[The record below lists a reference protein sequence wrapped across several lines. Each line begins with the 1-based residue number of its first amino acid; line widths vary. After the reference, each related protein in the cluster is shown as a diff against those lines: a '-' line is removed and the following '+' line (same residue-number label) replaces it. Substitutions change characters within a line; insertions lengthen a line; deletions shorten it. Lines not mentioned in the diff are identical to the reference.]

1 MWNVQ
6 EISAAAEQQFAVNK
20 SQNKRKQTTTHYV
33 NKEEDSKPD
42 SCPSLW
48 TALPAISNHVKG
60 NDAIA
65 DCTAMKTTQA
75 ECLDQLHAGTHPLP
89 KRQATLHQSSILKL
103 HTAVFCPQQN
113 TVYFT
118 GKGCRIKHNWQTCTR
133 YPPTYT
139 QKASNSGFGF
149 N

>member
-1 MWNVQ
+1 M
-6 EISAAAEQQFAVNK
+6 
-20 SQNKRKQTTTHYV
+20 
-33 NKEEDSKPD
+33 
-42 SCPSLW
+42 
-48 TALPAISNHVKG
+48 KG

-103 HTAVFCPQQN
+103 YTAVFCPQQN
-113 TVYFT
+113 TVHFT
-118 GKGCRIKHNWQTCTR
+118 GKGCRIKHTVHFTDMGCRIKQSISLTR
-133 YPPTYT
+133 VAELNTHSVSLARVAELNITDKHVQDTHQHT
-139 QKASNSGFGF
+139 QKKASNSGFGF